1 MMGKYRCRWVRARLP
16 LLAGDELVGFERRR
30 VERHLI
36 GCSSCRQRRAML
48 TNALDLLHATAV
60 QSPVGSEAS
69 SLWPALA
76 RQIRE
81 SRRPV
86 EAPGFTLLTV
96 GGFRLGLGPALLGLS
111 LGLGVLVAIGL
122 SVRDRPHR
130 PDAPQATHIVKV
142 RPIVPKVPAP
152 TLLPKAPAPSRD
164 LPAGP
169 AEAPVVVNTPPRSI
183 DYDLEHGTPMS
194 SVVPRDV
201 RESRP
206 TY

>member
-1 MMGKYRCRWVRARLP
+1 MMNKYRCRWVRARLP
-16 LLAGDELVGFERRR
+16 LLAGDELAGSERRR
-30 VERHLI
+30 IERHLI
-36 GCSSCRQRRAML
+36 GCSGCRQRRAVL
-48 TNALDLLHATAV
+48 TNALDILHAAAV
-60 QSPVGSEAS
+60 QSPVGPEAP

-86 EAPGFTLLTV
+86 EAPGFVLLSF
-96 GGFRLGLGPALLGLS
+96 GEFRLGLGPALLGLS

-122 SVRDRPHR
+122 SVGGRPHR
-130 PDAPQATHIVKV
+130 PDARRATQVV
-142 RPIVPKVPAP
+142 DAQPIVPKAPALTP
-152 TLLPKAPAPSRD
+152 LPKTPAPSRD
-164 LPAGP
+164 LPVRP
-169 AEAPVVVNTPPRSI
+169 AETPVVENAPPRSI

-201 RESRP
+201 RETRP